1 MNRAEEQIL
10 EQEYQVM
17 LNHLTLRS
25 ESPSFKIE
33 EIEQEYRHL
42 LIYQGQDWDGRGQIK
57 SAEIQGHV
65 YAYEV
70 FLKRW
75 RDNKTR
81 D

>member
-1 MNRAEEQIL
+1 MNNIEKQIL
-10 EQEYQVM
+10 DQEYQVM
-17 LNHLTLRS
+17 LDHLTLRS

-33 EIEQEYRHL
+33 EIEEEYHHL

-57 SAEIQGHV
+57 GAEIKGHV

-75 RDNKTR
+75 HDNQN
-81 D
+81 